1 MSILYL
7 IDNIQNIFSYSV
19 DPIDEEEE
27 REAGNDSDLELLD
40 DMDIEDTVHLV
51 GDPVNWYM
59 FSS

>member
-7 IDNIQNIFSYSV
+7 IDNTQNIFSYSV

-51 GDPVNWYM
+51 GDPVNWYT

>member
-1 MSILYL
+1 MSIMYL
-7 IDNIQNIFSYSV
+7 IDNTQNIFSYSV

-51 GDPVNWYM
+51 WG
-59 FSS
+59 SSEFVHIL

>member
-7 IDNIQNIFSYSV
+7 IDNTQNIFSYSV

-51 GDPVNWYM
+51 GDPVNL
-59 FSS
+59 